1 MKLLHGTNDVTTKD
15 EERYLLGKS
24 KVEPNTDINI
34 VEFKKHRRKVFRFRT
49 RYEVNDEENL
59 LVVLAK
65 EKICEI
71 TLIIYQLRMEYRV
84 SKFLYFFK

>member
-34 VEFKKHRRKVFRFRT
+34 VEFKKHRR
-49 RYEVNDEENL
+49 N
-59 LVVLAK
+59 AK
-65 EKICEI
+65 KCE
-71 TLIIYQLRMEYRV
+71 Q
-84 SKFLYFFK
+84 